1 VHAFTRDYLAEGLEG
16 DSDGLDAAVSRI
28 VTVRRLLVTASQVE
42 ELVPESARIESTG
55 AERMA
60 GWRWPFKVQAEAVL
74 PEDRDRIVINAID
87 ALHDLDLRD
96 EVIAEEK
103 DMRSAARATLRKL
116 LATEPEQ

>member
-1 VHAFTRDYLAEGLEG
+1 
-16 DSDGLDAAVSRI
+16 
-28 VTVRRLLVTASQVE
+28 
-42 ELVPESARIESTG
+42 
-55 AERMA
+55 MA

-96 EVIAEEK
+96 EVIAEEE

-116 LATEPEQ
+116 LATEPE